1 MLDQKVFQATPATAV
16 TRATQAEPTLAR
28 EVRQDVSLTGL
39 EIQGIAVS
47 QVQVQDQDQDPDR
60 RHAAEAEIEAIA
72 SLDHHQ
78 DHHLEEQQKH
88 GHPLTLYLH
97 HDAAGLHL
105 QTAEAAVQHDLLP
118 EAQCLDRVHL
128 PEKPQLDVGRTR
140 RLFLARRLPGL
151 RARKPIPTA
160 RLDVVLLQG
169 QFHVPLHDTKTRRDA
184 AAPSLDL
191 ARRLRA
197 VAGPEATQ
205 AVVRD
210 LHLVQKAAKQG
221 EIVHRAQRTETVY
234 REAGR
239 DRLRP

>member
-39 EIQGIAVS
+39 EIQGIAMS
-47 QVQVQDQDQDPDR
+47 QVQDQGQDPDR

-88 GHPLTLYLH
+88 GHPLTLHLH
-97 HDAAGLHL
+97 PDAAGLHL

-118 EAQCLDRVHL
+118 EARCLDRVRL
-128 PEKPQLDVGRTR
+128 PEKPQLDVGRTHH
-140 RLFLARRLPGL
+140 LFLVRRLPGL
-151 RARKPIPTA
+151 KARKPIPTA
-160 RLDVVLLQG
+160 QLDIVLLQG
-169 QFHVPLHDTKTRRDA
+169 QFHVPLHDTKTPRDA
-184 AAPSLDL
+184 VAPSLDL

-197 VAGPEATQ
+197 VVEPEAIQ

-210 LHLVQKAAKQG
+210 LHHVQKAAKQG
-221 EIVHRAQRTETVY
+221 EIVHRAQRTEKVY

-239 DRLRP
+239 DRLRL